1 MLRKDRKGSKMSQR
15 RQDENAG
22 DAVCYAMQLLYYSCA
37 RCSTPTKFIL
47 GALISGLALEATDAP
62 AARTTRDVET

>member
-22 DAVCYAMQLLYYSCA
+22 DAVCYAMQLLYVLLLRQVFNS
-37 RCSTPTKFIL
+37 TKFTYF
-47 GALISGLALEATDAP
+47 G
-62 AARTTRDVET
+62 R